1 MLNCRAQNKDYAGM
15 NNAYGIVMF
24 GDKGEGYMLF
34 FDGNPQ
40 HYINNYLGNFA
51 MPPEGTTAPKYMS
64 NLYSEYL
71 NLGYTYEEIFIHA
84 INNKYLKGN
93 HTLESL
99 GINLVKFE
107 IDSNGNMK
115 ESEKITLQNNG
126 RAKSEKC

>member
-1 MLNCRAQNKDYAGM
+1 M

-64 NLYSEYL
+64 KLYARYMQK
-71 NLGYTYEEIFIHA
+71 GYTYEETFIHA

-93 HTLESL
+93 HTLGNL
-99 GINLVKFE
+99 GISLVKFE
-107 IDSNGNMK
+107 VDRNGNIK
-115 ESEKITLQNNG
+115 ESKKISLQNNG
-126 RAKSEKC
+126 KAKSENC

>member
-1 MLNCRAQNKDYAGM
+1 
-15 NNAYGIVMF
+15 
-24 GDKGEGYMLF
+24 GYILS

-71 NLGYTYEEIFIHA
+71 NLGYTYEENFIHA

-93 HTLESL
+93 HTLGYV
-99 GINLVKFE
+99 GISLVKFE
-107 IDSNGNMK
+107 VDPNNNIK
-115 ESEKITLQNNG
+115 ESKKIALKNNDK
-126 RAKSEKC
+126 AKSEKC